1 MKIRYFADTDTL
13 YIEFRDQGIV
23 DTRDLDENTTVDLES
38 ARSRDRQAS
47 PQLPWEG
54 RAQYT
59 GSLSARPPE
68 LVQEIPPPNESG
80 AGRVPGLHALE
91 LLGADPDERFDRFTR
106 LARHL
111 FDTPIAL
118 LQLTGSDR
126 RWIKSRIRLDP
137 KNPRPELGFC
147 SEALL
152 RDGVVVVPDTILDER
167 LRDHPLV
174 VDLPEI
180 RFYAGC
186 PLRAPDGSPLGTLC
200 VIDHEPRE
208 VSEEDAGVLVDLARM
223 LELELK
229 SLALATVDE
238 LTNLTNRRGFDA
250 SAEHTIA
257 MCRRVGEPATLLYF
271 DLDDFKSV
279 NDALGHAAGDR
290 VLRTFARHLRETFRD
305 SDVVA
310 RVGGDEFCVLLTSA
324 TTEHVQ
330 RPLSLLKGRL
340 KTREDEPLVSFSVGI
355 APYDPS
361 RHATVSALVEEAD
374 QRMYRDKRGVGPRG
388 FLPES

>member
-1 MKIRYFADTDTL
+1 V
-13 YIEFRDQGIV
+13 QG
-23 DTRDLDENTTVDLES
+23 
-38 ARSRDRQAS
+38 
-47 PQLPWEG
+47 P
-54 RAQYT
+54 
-59 GSLSARPPE
+59 
-68 LVQEIPPPNESG
+68 PPPNDHG
-80 AGRVPGLHALE
+80 ASRATGLHALE

-106 LARHL
+106 LARYL

-118 LQLTGSDR
+118 LKLTGSDR
-126 RWIKSRIRLDP
+126 RWVESRIRRAADDR
-137 KNPRPELGFC
+137 RPEVAFC

-152 RDGVVVVPDTILDER
+152 GDEVVIVPDTTLDER

-186 PLRAPDGSPLGTLC
+186 PVRAPDGSRLGTLC

-208 VSEEDAGVLVDLARM
+208 LDEQDADVLADLAWM
-223 LELELK
+223 LEQELK
-229 SLALATVDE
+229 SLSLATVDE

-250 SAEHTIA
+250 LAEHTIA
-257 MCRRVGEPATLLYF
+257 MCRRVDEPATLLYF
-271 DLDDFKSV
+271 DLDDFKAV

-324 TTEHVQ
+324 TTEDIH

-340 KTREDEPLVSFSVGI
+340 ETREGEPLVSFSVGI

-361 RHATVSALVEEAD
+361 EHSTVRALVDEAD
-374 QRMYRDKRGVGPRG
+374 RRMYEQKRGRG
-388 FLPES
+388 ARNP

>member
-1 MKIRYFADTDTL
+1 REAWL
-13 YIEFRDQGIV
+13 H
-23 DTRDLDENTTVDLES
+23 DLEM
-38 ARSRDRQAS
+38 
-47 PQLPWEG
+47 
-54 RAQYT
+54 
-59 GSLSARPPE
+59 
-68 LVQEIPPPNESG
+68 
-80 AGRVPGLHALE
+80 
-91 LLGADPDERFDRFTR
+91 LGADPDERFDRFTR
-106 LARHL
+106 IARHL

-118 LQLTGSDR
+118 LKLTGSDR
-126 RWIKSRIRLDP
+126 QWVKSRIRRGRNDS
-137 KNPRPELGFC
+137 RPELAFC

-152 RDGVVVVPDTILDER
+152 SDKVVIVPDTTRDER

-186 PLRAPDGSPLGTLC
+186 PVRAPDGSPLGTLC

-208 VSEEDAGVLVDLARM
+208 VGEEDADVLQDLVWM
-223 LELELK
+223 LEQELQSL
-229 SLALATVDE
+229 SLATLDE

-250 SAEHTIA
+250 IAEHSIA
-257 MCRRVGEPATLLYF
+257 VCRRISEPATLLYF
-271 DLDDFKSV
+271 DLDEFKAV

-324 TTEHVQ
+324 TTEDVQ
-330 RPLSLLKGRL
+330 RPLSLLAGRL
-340 KTREDEPLVSFSVGI
+340 QTREDEPLVSFSVGI

-361 RHATVSALVEEAD
+361 IHATVHALVEEAD
-374 QRMYRDKRGVGPRG
+374 QRMYRHKQANGGRDPHRGP
-388 FLPES
+388 